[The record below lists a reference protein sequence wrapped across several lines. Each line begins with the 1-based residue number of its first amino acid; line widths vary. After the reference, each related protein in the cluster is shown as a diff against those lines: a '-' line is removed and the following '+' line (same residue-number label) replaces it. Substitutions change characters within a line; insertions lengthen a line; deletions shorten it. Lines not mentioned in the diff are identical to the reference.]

1 MSKTKTAI
9 GVAALQ
15 TPFILLLLTIWSK
28 SEATRDS
35 LSRARVGSNIAATV
49 LAPVSSIVF
58 WALLLFGCTAI
69 LSAGFVYL
77 YGRAA
82 ADTMRAMSQALCQ
95 ADISQDLATRGTAS
109 KVCSDYNGF
118 VKKLRETL
126 ARTRKLGLEVAVG
139 STEVA
144 DSVKALRAKST
155 KNAEL
160 SETIFFA
167 SADMKIKIVDVLTR
181 THSIQNATMSSLA
194 NASTQLEELR
204 KVTKA
209 VDRTGKSAT
218 QFSRTTEQLNTTS
231 LRISSLVKLVEE
243 VCSQLHVLAL
253 RTGSEAVRAGNKGRD
268 FTLISKDMKNLAEQA
283 NAASGS
289 HILIELSAMMREVNS
304 LGGDIRK
311 DVEQVDQA
319 IGNTVRQFALLVN
332 TFEENNDQLC
342 GISEA
347 VDQLSSKNVLIH
359 SQVADMRGHSKQVE
373 EILKASAQSA
383 TGMNRK
389 TEALLEAV
397 AYFKIGNDPLEEKI
411 VAVTAYRD
419 LVQSKIADMAKRRIN
434 VFDHH
439 YVPVPNT
446 NPQKYRTAYDTYFDK
461 ELQEVFDEA
470 IKEMDGTYC
479 VAVDVNGYIATH
491 HSKVSKPLTGDATV
505 DLLYSRDK
513 RIYNSKDSELRRV
526 KHTNRFL
533 LQTYMR
539 DTGEIVNDLSMPIFI
554 DGKHWGALVAGFIPA
569 RIMSAGRK

>member
-1 MSKTKTAI
+1 
-9 GVAALQ
+9 
-15 TPFILLLLTIWSK
+15 
-28 SEATRDS
+28 
-35 LSRARVGSNIAATV
+35 
-49 LAPVSSIVF
+49 
-58 WALLLFGCTAI
+58 
-69 LSAGFVYL
+69 
-77 YGRAA
+77 
-82 ADTMRAMSQALCQ
+82 
-95 ADISQDLATRGTAS
+95 
-109 KVCSDYNGF
+109 
-118 VKKLRETL
+118 
-126 ARTRKLGLEVAVG
+126 
-139 STEVA
+139 
-144 DSVKALRAKST
+144 
-155 KNAEL
+155 
-160 SETIFFA
+160 
-167 SADMKIKIVDVLTR
+167 MKIKIVDVLTR
-181 THSIQNATMSSLA
+181 THSVQNATMASLA

-204 KVTKA
+204 KATKA
-209 VDRTGKSAT
+209 VCRTGKNAT
-218 QFSRTTEQLNTTS
+218 QFSQTIERLNTTS
-231 LRISSLVKLVEE
+231 LRINELVRLVEE
-243 VCSQLHVLAL
+243 MSGQLHILSL
-253 RTGSEAVRAGNKGRD
+253 RAGSEAARAGDKGNA
-268 FTLISKDMKNLAEQA
+268 FALIAGEMKDLAGRADE
-283 NAASGS
+283 ASGS
-289 HILIELSAMMREVNS
+289 QILIELSGMMREVNS
-304 LGGDIRK
+304 LGGDIRR

-319 IGNTVRQFALLVN
+319 ISSTDRHFAELVS
-332 TFEENNDQLC
+332 TFEQNNDQLC
-342 GISEA
+342 GISTA

-383 TGMNRK
+383 TSMNRK